1 MTAAINRADPSATT
15 PEEIARHLKDAFRS
29 HPAGVAVV
37 TADPGDGPVGLTATS
52 VSSVSVDPPA
62 VAFSLSAASTSAPR
76 IRAAEHVVIH
86 LLSADQLELAQL
98 FATSGVDRFADTT
111 KWGRLPTGEPY
122 LLDAGVW
129 LRGRITG
136 VLDINGSILAAVEIV
151 ESRCRPGEER
161 TPLVYWNRSWHQLSE
176 NSTVP
181 KEAK

>member
-1 MTAAINRADPSATT
+1 MTAAIHRTAPTT
-15 PEEIARHLKDAFRS
+15 TQPAELTRDLKDAFRS

-52 VSSVSVDPPA
+52 VSSVSVDPPT
-62 VAFSLSAASTSAPR
+62 VAFSLSAVSSSAPR
-76 IRAAEHVVIH
+76 ILAAEHVVIH

-122 LLDAGVW
+122 LPAAEVW

-136 VLDINGSILAAVEIV
+136 LLDVNGSALAAVEIV
-151 ESRCRPGEER
+151 ESHCRTGDGR
-161 TPLVYWNRSWHQLSE
+161 IPLVYWNRSWHQLSDR
-176 NSTVP
+176 STVP
-181 KEAK
+181 KEET

>member
-1 MTAAINRADPSATT
+1 MTAAIHRAASSTT
-15 PEEIARHLKDAFRS
+15 EPAELTRDLRNAFRS

-62 VAFSLSAASTSAPR
+62 VAFSLSAVSTSAAR

-86 LLSADQLELAQL
+86 LLGAEQLELAQL

-122 LLDAGVW
+122 LLDAEVW

-136 VLDINGSILAAVEIV
+136 VLDVNGSALAAVEIV
-151 ESRCRPGEER
+151 ESHCRTGDDR
-161 TPLVYWNRSWHQLSE
+161 IPLVYWNRSWHQLSE
-176 NSTVP
+176 NSTLP
-181 KEAK
+181 KEEK